1 MFGYVIGQF
10 VMFLL
15 VAAIW
20 LIITKLIPP
29 LRRRPGISYGVAM
42 VLVVLLALT
51 QIGLSPSLA
60 FTALAA
66 VICEALLFWQ
76 YRRDRAK
83 QAKYRESLR
92 QLSGQATQ
100 PDRAR
105 ANKENRTPPPKQALL
120 INRRWGSTS
129 RMSP

>member
-1 MFGYVIGQF
+1 MSAGMVGYVIGQF

-51 QIGLSPSLA
+51 QIGVSSSLA
-60 FTALAA
+60 LTAVA
-66 VICEALLFWQ
+66 VVVCEALLFWQ

-83 QAKYRESLR
+83 QAK
-92 QLSGQATQ
+92 QAPAVGQ
-100 PDRAR
+100 
-105 ANKENRTPPPKQALL
+105 
-120 INRRWGSTS
+120 
-129 RMSP
+129 